1 MISISS
7 VSSLKYYVE
16 DENVEG
22 TPSNNIINVVSSG
35 SLKVELGL
43 KTRMSFSELENVFS
57 GCDAKGKKLLRNSN
71 IRNKK
76 GWDVTFS
83 APKPVSV
90 VWARAGD
97 ALRNNIGAAHHN
109 AVIDTIK
116 FLEIKAAYTRV
127 GQAGRLKQK
136 TKGFAA
142 LIFEHYRSRADDVQ
156 LHSHVLIPNLTLR
169 ADEKW
174 ASIDSQYLFEW
185 SHAATQVYRALLAM
199 GLRNLGFNIVRVE
212 DTDCFTLLGIDK
224 AVCKAFSKRTQDIKT
239 KIEKMGLEDASASTR
254 NKVVLYSR
262 LPKSSSSPS
271 HLLAKWQSEMSSMGY
286 EEEDLHNSINVLHK
300 PALEMLPI
308 LQVMKKLTR
317 QKATLSEAQI
327 YERVAIEA
335 QFFHVTLLEIINT
348 VTYILEHKWL
358 LGPLRGRTGK
368 AIYSTSF
375 ILNVEK
381 DLIALAKQLRNKRSY
396 QLSPHTILT
405 AISKQ
410 ESEQGFNL
418 SAEQKNSVGDVCKTG
433 LDILQGRAGA
443 GKSTSMK
450 ALRIAYELSGFKVVG
465 ATIAKNAASQLE
477 EETGIRSS
485 TFAKLLIDIKHKNN
499 SFRNTVILIDEAG
512 LIPSSGM
519 LELLKGIMQADAK
532 LVLVGE
538 TEQLAA
544 IEHAG
549 CLLYLSKLFGFGE
562 LSTIYRQR
570 ERWAKELV
578 SDLRQGNS
586 TKALKAMGENG
597 LLHISDSKA
606 AAMEKLV
613 ACWESFIDKNPDK
626 QYMVLA
632 NSWKDVKPLNELIRK
647 KLQEKCLVGNEDVE
661 VECVI
666 SDKYFC
672 QKFSC
677 KDQIR
682 FTKNDHEKGLINGQ
696 LGTIIDI
703 KKVDADIL
711 FTVLKDSSETIKV
724 LKSEY
729 SDDNDALQLV
739 HAYAITVYSSQGST
753 VDGDTFV
760 FYNKAMNRA
769 ASYVAGSRHKDHCNW
784 FVDGSN
790 LGINNNANIVA
801 KEDLDTLQM
810 KKLAEY
816 MSYESS
822 ETMALEHW
830 GNTL

>member
-7 VSSLKYYVE
+7 VFSLKYYVE
-16 DENVEG
+16 DEEVDG
-22 TPSNNIINVVSSG
+22 TPSNNIINVVSAG
-35 SLKVELGL
+35 SLKVDLGL
-43 KTRMSFSELENVFS
+43 KTRMSFDELENVFL
-57 GCDAKGKKLLRNSN
+57 GCDVKGKQLLRNSS
-71 IRNKK
+71 IKNKK

-90 VWARAGD
+90 AWARAGD
-97 ALRNNIGAAHHN
+97 ALRNNIGVAHHN
-109 AVIDTIK
+109 AVLETIK

-127 GQAGRLKQK
+127 GKAGRQKQK

-156 LHSHVLIPNLTLR
+156 LHSHVLILNLTLR
-169 ADEKW
+169 ADENW
-174 ASIDSQYLFEW
+174 ASLDSQYLFEW

-199 GLRNLGFNIVRVE
+199 GLRHLGFNIVRVE
-212 DTDCFTLLGIDK
+212 GTDCFTLLGINK
-224 AVCKAFSKRTQDIKT
+224 VVCKAFSKRTLDIKT

-254 NKVVLYSR
+254 NKVTLYSR
-262 LPKSSSSPS
+262 LPKSSSSTAR
-271 HLLAKWQSEMSSMGY
+271 LLAKWQSDMSSMGY
-286 EEEDLHNSINVLHK
+286 EEKDLYNSINVLNT
-300 PALEMLPI
+300 PALEMLPA
-308 LQVMKKLTR
+308 LQIMKKLTQ

-327 YERVAIEA
+327 YECVAIEA
-335 QFFHVTLLEIINT
+335 QFFHITLLEIMNT
-348 VTYILEHKWL
+348 ATYILEHKLL
-358 LGPLRGRTGK
+358 LGPLKNFKGK

-381 DLIALAKQLRNKRSY
+381 DLIALAKQLRNKKCY

-410 ESEQGFNL
+410 EYEQGFNL
-418 SAEQKNSVGDVCKTG
+418 STEQKNSVRDVCKTG

-477 EETGIRSS
+477 AETGIQSS

-512 LIPSSGM
+512 LIPSSGL
-519 LELLKGIMQADAK
+519 LELLQGIKQADAK

-538 TEQLAA
+538 TEQLSA

-578 SDLRQGNS
+578 SDLRQGS
-586 TKALKAMGENG
+586 SSKALKAMGEHG
-597 LLHISDSKA
+597 LLHISDSKTE
-606 AAMEKLV
+606 AMEKLV
-613 ACWESFIDKNPDK
+613 TCWESFTEKNPDK

-682 FTKNDHEKGLINGQ
+682 FTKNDHEKRLINGQ

-703 KKVDADIL
+703 KRMGSDIL
-711 FTVLKDSSETIKV
+711 FTVQKDSSETVKI

-760 FYNKAMNRA
+760 FYNKAMGRA
-769 ASYVAGSRHKDHCNW
+769 ACYVAGSRHKDHCNW

-790 LGINNNANIVA
+790 LDINNDANIVA
-801 KEDLDTLQM
+801 KEDLDTLRM

-822 ETMALEHW
+822 ETMALEYW
-830 GNTL
+830 GNTI